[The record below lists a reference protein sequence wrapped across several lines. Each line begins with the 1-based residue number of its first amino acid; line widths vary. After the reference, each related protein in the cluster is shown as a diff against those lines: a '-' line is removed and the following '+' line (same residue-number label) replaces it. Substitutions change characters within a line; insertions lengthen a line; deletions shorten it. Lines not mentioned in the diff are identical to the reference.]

1 MSCSVLFLVCTLVQL
16 PNCIKYIT
24 PVFHYFCLL
33 FSIEYF
39 YYTLSLYIFCHAFPL
54 YVESPSLETLI
65 LTSWH
70 TPALK
75 TSISMDHTSYITL
88 SSSRFCT
95 YFILLFPSS
104 IPYCLLACFQ
114 ASVYFLVDNPC
125 LFLFSNFIYV
135 FLYLV

>member
-1 MSCSVLFLVCTLVQL
+1 MSCSALFLVCTLVQL

-24 PVFHYFCLL
+24 PVFHYFCLV

-75 TSISMDHTSYITL
+75 TSISMDHTRVTSPSQVAVSAHILSCCFLHQSHTVCLHAFKVLYI
-88 SSSRFCT
+88 F
-95 YFILLFPSS
+95 
-104 IPYCLLACFQ
+104 
-114 ASVYFLVDNPC
+114 
-125 LFLFSNFIYV
+125 
-135 FLYLV
+135 